1 MIYLSEQLR
10 CHALCLEAW
19 NTPKG
24 IVWGMPSMIFHF
36 FGSPHVRFLFPW
48 FLLLSLSLC
57 LYIGTAEYTDPN
69 HHVVM
74 GVVAG
79 MQNSS
84 GVAVAGIFL
93 GFGLPVARLGPPWAC
108 CLLPVMY
115 LDATPF
121 GPGLLDGREGQTWD
135 SPQHISY
142 VWNQQNHEHCSQIL
156 LRICSSHPQMKACP
170 HIYRHLSHCISTSWS
185 SPCDPQTDEL
195 FLVVGPGGT
204 QKNPPGLPD

>member
-48 FLLLSLSLC
+48 FLLLSLSLLC

-142 VWNQQNHEHCSQIL
+142 V
-156 LRICSSHPQMKACP
+156 
-170 HIYRHLSHCISTSWS
+170 
-185 SPCDPQTDEL
+185 
-195 FLVVGPGGT
+195 
-204 QKNPPGLPD
+204 